1 MKRLT
6 DDLPIGRLK
15 AMKEKL
21 LDVAESLVVERGI
34 NAVSFQHLADAVGIQ
49 KPSVFHHFKSK
60 EALSLA
66 LVERCQVSYGHM
78 YAQIIHGDGSAPAK
92 LCALGNVFHS
102 SLEQGRVCVAS
113 VLASEVASLTASAR
127 AELKITIQSIVERF
141 ALVFEQ
147 GLKEGSLRYEGS
159 AKDAARAF
167 LAMLQ
172 GLQMIARTADDPE
185 ILRTGVESYINTISV

>member
-1 MKRLT
+1 
-6 DDLPIGRLK
+6 
-15 AMKEKL
+15 MKEKL
-21 LDVAESLVVERGI
+21 LDVAEDLVVERGL

-66 LVERCQVSYGHM
+66 LVERCQISYGQM
-78 YAQIIHGDGSAPAK
+78 YAEIIHGEGDAPAK
-92 LCALGNVFHS
+92 LRALGEVFYN
-102 SLEQGRVCVAS
+102 SLVHGRVCMAS
-113 VLASEVASLTASAR
+113 VLSSEVASLTGAAR

-147 GLKEGSLRYEGS
+147 GVDEGSLSYQGDS
-159 AKDAARAF
+159 KDAARAY

-185 ILRTGVESYINTISV
+185 ILRQGVESHIGTISI